1 MKQIGEN
8 DKCTF
13 YRTKRCEELEVM
25 TEYTEKYGEGIRFI
39 RTIFKDPKEN
49 SDLYDTYL
57 VIDKDQ
63 QPIAEVTE
71 RTTKGMER
79 ILRREIEYL
88 QRKSIPEVW

>member
-13 YRTKRCEELEVM
+13 YRTERCKELEVM
-25 TEYTEKYGEGIRFI
+25 EEYTEKFGEGIRFI

-63 QPIAEVTE
+63 QPIVEVTE
-71 RTTKGMER
+71 RTAKGMDH
-79 ILRREIEYL
+79 ILQREIDYL
-88 QRKSIPEVW
+88 QRKSIPGMW

>member
-13 YRTKRCEELEVM
+13 YRTKRCEELEM
-25 TEYTEKYGEGIRFI
+25 LTEYTEKFGEGIRFI

-49 SDLYDTYL
+49 SELYDTYL

-63 QPIAEVTE
+63 QPVAEVKE

-79 ILRREIEYL
+79 VLQRELDYL
-88 QRKSIPEVW
+88 QRKSMGMWW